1 MGVHHPTAHPSRPF
15 QGERHA
21 RTPLVTPVGACLI
34 HKVQGA
40 WACTTLPRTLQDL
53 FNASAM
59 HTRHSQPVSE
69 DLLDFKARERAPLY
83 RAR

>member
-1 MGVHHPTAHPSRPF
+1 MNTCARCTPSRPF

-21 RTPLVTPVGACLI
+21 RTPLANPVGACLI

-53 FNASAM
+53 FKASAM
-59 HTRHSQPVSE
+59 HARHSQNMSE